1 MCKWRIQYIFRYI
14 LKLQEEEINF
24 SDGTS
29 AGDSNKKFFELTP
42 VEFEVQ
48 ESFTNYDTTAYQES
62 SDDRRYL
69 CPPLVFTDLS

>member
-1 MCKWRIQYIFRYI
+1 
-14 LKLQEEEINF
+14 LKLQEEEIHF

-29 AGDSNKKFFELTP
+29 IGASNKNFFELTP

-48 ESFTNYDTTAYQES
+48 GSFTNYDTSAHQES

-69 CPPLVFTDLS
+69 RPPHVH

>member
-1 MCKWRIQYIFRYI
+1 
-14 LKLQEEEINF
+14 LKLQEEEIHF

-29 AGDSNKKFFELTP
+29 IGGDSNKKFFELTP

-48 ESFTNYDTTAYQES
+48 DTFTNYDTTAYQDG

-69 CPPLVFTDLS
+69 YPLHVH

>member
-1 MCKWRIQYIFRYI
+1 
-14 LKLQEEEINF
+14 LKLQEEEIHF

-29 AGDSNKKFFELTP
+29 IEGDRNKKFFELTP

-48 ESFTNYDTTAYQES
+48 ESFTNYDTIAHQDG

-69 CPPLVFTDLS
+69 CPPHVY